1 MLPLR
6 IVETDREGFDEPV
19 VEIWRDDDFVGMVFW
34 DEEVAVIQVYPDGDG
49 DVYDLDIGELFRVMS
64 LAEAIVTPEEF
75 RVDESEFGG
84 IEFEVDPIEEEAGDD
99 WADEHPSAVALVEG
113 FDPRAKHRTADGEG
127 FFDRH
132 TAFDFIGRCDE
143 LDLAVVEMEGFD
155 LDGPQLKPRPELVLA
170 VSLPGMNKWDI
181 FRPAANALA
190 QDTLSD
196 WPSRSSLVVAFVVQ
210 QPDGETFVA

>member
-6 IVETDREGFDEPV
+6 IVESDREGFDEPV

-34 DEEVAVIQVYPDGDG
+34 DDELAVLQVYPDADG
-49 DVYDLDIGELFRVMS
+49 DVYDLELGDLFRVLG

-75 RVDESEFGG
+75 RPDESEYGG
-84 IEFEVDPIEEEAGDD
+84 IEFAVESPAGGDD
-99 WADEHPSAVALVEG
+99 DWESEHPAAVALVTE
-113 FDPRAKHRTADGEG
+113 FDPLASHRSADGEG
-127 FFDRH
+127 FFPRQV
-132 TAFDFIGRCDE
+132 AFDFIARCNE
-143 LDLAVVEMEGFD
+143 LDLAVVEMEAFD
-155 LDGPQLKPRPELVLA
+155 FDGLVLKPRPQLVLA
-170 VSLPGMNKWDI
+170 VSLPGADQWHV
-181 FRPAANALA
+181 FRPAANALV